1 MLVAVKQH
9 QETIEVRTR
18 GRGLVDLT
26 REISGVVERAGVRTG
41 LCVAFCAH
49 TSCSLLIQENADPS
63 VQRDLMA
70 WLERLAPDGDPL
82 YEHDAE
88 GPDDMPAHLR
98 TSVLRTSESIPVTS
112 GRLALG
118 TWQGLYLVEHRTDSH
133 RRCVVVHVTGE

>member
-1 MLVAVKQH
+1 VAVRQH
-9 QETIEVRTR
+9 QETIELRTT
-18 GRGLVDLT
+18 GRGLVDIT
-26 REISGVVERAGVRTG
+26 REIAAIVERAGVRTG

-49 TSCSLLIQENADPS
+49 TSCSLIIQENADPS

-98 TSVLRTSESIPVTS
+98 TALLRTSESIPVTA

-118 TWQGLYLVEHRTDSH
+118 TWQGLYLVEHRVASH
-133 RRCVVVHVTGE
+133 RRRIVVHVTGE